1 MIALAGRSILVVED
15 DYYRAHLVKRTLE
28 AAGATVLGPVPSAI
42 AALHLLHD
50 GRPDAAVLDVDL
62 RDGLVF
68 PVADALASVG
78 VPFLF
83 TTGSDPRMR
92 PVRHAAAP
100 WLVKPVEEAATTRAL
115 EELLRVA
122 PP

>member
-1 MIALAGRSILVVED
+1 MTALAGCSVLVVED
-15 DYYRAHLVKRTLE
+15 DYYRAHLVRRTLE
-28 AAGATVLGPVPSAI
+28 AAGATVLGPVPSAR
-42 AALHLLHD
+42 AALLILHE

-62 RDGLVF
+62 LDGLVF
-68 PVADALASVG
+68 PVADALAAVG

-100 WLVKPVEEAATTRAL
+100 WLVKPVEGAATTRAL